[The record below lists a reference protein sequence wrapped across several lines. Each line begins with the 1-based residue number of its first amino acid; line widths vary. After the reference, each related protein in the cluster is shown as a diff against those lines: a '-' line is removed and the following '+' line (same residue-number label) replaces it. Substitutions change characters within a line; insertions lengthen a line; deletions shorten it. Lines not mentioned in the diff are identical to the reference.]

1 MVAFCLLHPVTS
13 PAGLPGS
20 DLLRLSHLHQLMRSS
35 HASGTS
41 TLLFR
46 SIIHRCPY
54 PSLPLPLYPISLPDC
69 LFLSPSSPPSAS
81 NVFPHL
87 YLTQN
92 TFQFYH
98 RFLPSQ
104 FSVLP
109 LPPTNPSPPCFSF
122 LITIPIPF
130 PGSGV
135 RTGPCGPSAPPSCPL
150 FSALLGFCPVCRLPL
165 QFVFFKLHHPRF
177 FASFL
182 LPAFVNSSQR
192 GRSLGL
198 AFEAS
203 RIVLLIILGN
213 NPSFSFLLER
223 ACTPPPRALRLS
235 SQANKRKFC
244 SVL

>member
-1 MVAFCLLHPVTS
+1 MLRALVPYFLRFI
-13 PAGLPGS
+13 LPCCPS
-20 DLLRLSHLHQLMRSS
+20 RLSFPNSS
-35 HASGTS
+35 HFPFFTA
-41 TLLFR
+41 
-46 SIIHRCPY
+46 II
-54 PSLPLPLYPISLPDC
+54 L
-69 LFLSPSSPPSAS
+69 S
-81 NVFPHL
+81 NVFLHTSTSPKTPSNSTTVSSHP
-87 YLTQN
+87 N
-92 TFQFYH
+92 
-98 RFLPSQ
+98 SQ
-104 FSVLP
+104 FFLFH
-109 LPPTNPSPPCFSF
+109 PPTNPSPPCFSF

-244 SVL
+244 SVQRE